1 MVSIK
6 EEKFLKVETNL
17 RYLLELDLRL
27 EETTNNPLV
36 MAFYYNYLEK
46 NSLQNINKT
55 TLISWARNY
64 CYETIVNKKF
74 SKKKDTEITAA
85 ALTYATLKKDQG
97 YKEEKKQKIEEETK
111 PLLKKELTKNKLFFN
126 RSNFT
131 AVILWAANEAGI
143 EIDNKHEIVEAL
155 IKKYAD
161 LRNMN
166 NLLGLPYLT
175 GLLLDLGKTK
185 EAKGMIEKAE
195 GKLKDKLLEYDDKLY
210 IAESLWIYHEKTNKE
225 NLISIQGLAESVI
238 DSTPII
244 LADVINKGDI
254 SDITVREDNRKI
266 SMLYKAVFLDFLERY
281 KNYSN
286 YLQEKELDRRYSKES
301 GLKWAAFIFYSLLFA
316 ILAPAWTWLF
326 KQMEITTLK
335 FWFLQNP
342 SIGRLEL
349 IIGTGTIIISIY
361 LAISGVTAIY
371 SLYNSIIKQ
380 NIIKNLRI
388 FEKMMITQK
397 KVSKKFLKYLMIT
410 LIGGILIQIIGTAL
424 LHYIDKAKFI

>member
-6 EEKFLKVETNL
+6 EEKLLKVETNL
-17 RYLLELDLRL
+17 RYLIELDLRL

-74 SKKKDTEITAA
+74 SKKKDIEITAA
-85 ALTYATLKKDQG
+85 TLTYATLKKDQG
-97 YKEEKKQKIEEETK
+97 YKEEKKQKIEEEIK

-126 RSNFT
+126 GPNFT

-143 EIDNKHEIVEAL
+143 EIDNEYEIVEAL
-155 IKKYAD
+155 IKRYAD

-166 NLLGLPYLT
+166 NLLGLPFLT

-185 EAKGMIEKAE
+185 EVKGMIEKAE

-225 NLISIQGLAESVI
+225 NLISIQGMAESVI

-254 SDITVREDNRKI
+254 SDITVKEDNRKI
-266 SMLYKAVFLDFLERY
+266 SMIYKAVFLDLIERY
-281 KNYSN
+281 KNYST
-286 YLQEKELDRRYSKES
+286 YLEEKKLDRRYAGES
-301 GLKWAAFIFYSLLFA
+301 GLKWGGFTLYSLVSLIPA
-316 ILAPAWTWLF
+316 TAWTWALWE
-326 KQMEITTLK
+326 KEMLTLK

-342 SIGRLEL
+342 DIGKLDL
-349 IIGTGTIIISIY
+349 IAGTGTIVISLY
-361 LAISGVTAIY
+361 LATFGVTAIY
-371 SLYNSIIKQ
+371 SFYISIIRQKLV
-380 NIIKNLRI
+380 KNLRI
-388 FEKMMITQK
+388 FEKLIATQK
-397 KVSKKFLKYLMIT
+397 RVGKKFLKYFALT
-410 LIGGILIQIIGTAL
+410 LAGGVVLQIIATAL
-424 LHYIDKAKFI
+424 QSFITKA